1 MEAILSQI
9 EAYLSITSEQVRGWF
24 TYDPT
29 NPLLFNSGLFLG
41 FFIVFYFIYILIR
54 KQKHLRV
61 LYVVLFS
68 VFFYYKVSGDYFVLL
83 LLSALGN
90 YILSESMDLF
100 RRRWLRKSILILTVV
115 LNVVVLGYFNY
126 TNFFIDTANE
136 LFHLDFTF
144 KNIIFPIGLSFY
156 TFQAISYSVDL
167 YRRQIT
173 PLSNII
179 DFVFYLSFFPKLV
192 AGPIVRARDF
202 LPQMA
207 QKTINLSKNEMGI
220 ALFMIVAGLIKKA
233 IISDY
238 ISQNFVDRIFDG
250 PLNYTAFETWMAA
263 YGYTLQIYCDFS
275 GYSDLAIGI
284 AILLGFY
291 IPPNFN
297 SPYKSGSVTE
307 FWKRWHISL
316 STWLREYLYIP
327 LGGNRKG
334 KFRTYINLFLT
345 MLIGGF
351 WHGPALKYIVWG
363 GLHGAALAVERFFKQ
378 YIKIPNNIFFNF
390 IGVLL
395 TFHFV
400 VFCWIFFRAS
410 SFDLAKDFIFHIG
423 DLTFSP
429 EDWKTVILAYRNV
442 FILMLIGYLMH
453 FTPHRLK
460 GWIKSGFNYLPFVLK
475 AVVVAAVFWLVYAT
489 SSSGP
494 QPFIYFQF

>member
-1 MEAILSQI
+1 MKALSNYIESLISITPHQI
-9 EAYLSITSEQVRGWF
+9 EAWF
-24 TYDPT
+24 TYDSS

-41 FFIVFYFIYILIR
+41 FFLLFYIIYILIL
-54 KQKHLRV
+54 KQKKLRT

-68 VFFYYKVSGDYFVLL
+68 LFFYYKVGGEYCVLL
-83 LLSALGN
+83 TLSALGN
-90 YILSESMDLF
+90 FILSELMDLF
-100 RRRWLRKSILILTVV
+100 RQRFIRKSILTAIVILN
-115 LNVVVLGYFNY
+115 LVVLGYFNY
-126 TNFFIDTANE
+126 ANFFIDSANQ
-136 LFHLDFTF
+136 LFGQDFAF
-144 KNIIFPIGLSFY
+144 KNILFPIGLSFY

-167 YRRQIT
+167 YRRQIV
-173 PLSNII
+173 PLSKII
-179 DFVFYLSFFPKLV
+179 DFIFYLSFFPKLV
-192 AGPIVRARDF
+192 AGPIVRAKDF

-207 QKTINLSKNEMGI
+207 QKTINLTKNEASI
-220 ALFMIVAGLIKKA
+220 AFFLIITGLIKKA

-238 ISQNFVDRIFDG
+238 ISQNFVDRIFDA
-250 PLNYTAFETWMAA
+250 PLSYTAFETWMAA

-275 GYSDLAIGI
+275 GYSDIAIGL
-284 AILLGFY
+284 AILLGYY
-291 IPPNFN
+291 IPPNFR
-297 SPYKSGSVTE
+297 SPYKSSSVTE

-334 KFRTYINLFLT
+334 KVRTYVNLFLT

-363 GLHGAALAVERFFKQ
+363 GLHGAALAVERFSKQ
-378 YIKIPNNIFFNF
+378 YIKIPNNIFLNF
-390 IGVLL
+390 IGVIL

-410 SFDLAKDFIFHIG
+410 DFELAKDFIFHIG
-423 DLTFSP
+423 DLTFNL

-442 FILMLIGYLMH
+442 FILILVGYLMH
-453 FTPHRLK
+453 FTPRKVK
-460 GWIKSGFNYLPFVLK
+460 GWIQTGFGYIPFALK
-475 AVVVAAVFWLVYAT
+475 AVIVATVFWMVYAT

>member
-1 MEAILSQI
+1 MERIIDQI
-9 EAYLSITSEQVRGWF
+9 ESLLTVDLDQIKSWF
-24 TYDPT
+24 TYDLN

-41 FFIVFYFIYILIR
+41 FFAAFYLIYILVR
-54 KQKHLRV
+54 KQKHLRT

-68 VFFYYKVSGDYFVLL
+68 LFFYYKVSGDYVVLL

-90 YILSESMDLF
+90 YILSEFMDLF
-100 RRRWLRKSILILTVV
+100 RRKWIRKTILAITVV
-115 LNVVVLGYFNY
+115 LNLAVLGYLNY
-126 TNFFIDTANE
+126 SNFFISTANE
-136 LFHLDFTF
+136 WLHTDFVF
-144 KNIIFPIGLSFY
+144 QKIIFPIGLSFY

-167 YRRQIT
+167 YRRQIV
-173 PLSNII
+173 PLSNVI

-192 AGPIVRARDF
+192 AGPIVRAKDF

-207 QKTINLSKNEMGI
+207 QKTIHLTKNEMGI
-220 ALFMIVAGLIKKA
+220 AFFLIISGLIKKA

-238 ISQNFVDRIFDG
+238 ISQNFVDRIFDA
-250 PLNYTAFETWMAA
+250 PLSYTAFETWMAA

-275 GYSDLAIGI
+275 GYSDIAIGL
-284 AILLGFY
+284 ALLLGFY
-291 IPPNFN
+291 IPPNFR
-297 SPYKSGSVTE
+297 SPYKSTSVTE

-351 WHGPALKYIVWG
+351 WHGAALKYIVWG
-363 GLHGAALAVERFFKQ
+363 GLHGIALGIERFFKQ
-378 YIKIPNNIFFNF
+378 FIKIPNNFFFNF
-390 IGVLL
+390 ICGVL

-410 SFDLAKDFIFHIG
+410 DFNLAKDFIYHIG
-423 DLTFSP
+423 DLTFNL
-429 EDWKTVILAYRNV
+429 EDWKTVVLAYRNV
-442 FILMLIGYLMH
+442 FILILIGYLMH
-453 FTPHRLK
+453 FVPNRLK
-460 GWIKSGFNYLPFVLK
+460 GWIQSGFTYLPFVLK
-475 AVVVAAVFWLVYAT
+475 AVVVAAVFWLVYVTA
-489 SSSGP
+489 SSEA